1 MADAYT
7 GTTVLSNIVLAAV
20 DQYVRSVLR
29 HSPMWRQLCDT
40 RPVNVDRAGSSVKL
54 FTQSDLAVATTPLNE
69 LTDPDVVALPNPTSV
84 TLTPN
89 EYGNIS
95 VTSIKAKNT
104 AFADIDPMQMNLI
117 AYNMRDSLDALVSVV
132 ANGGTNVYY
141 SKAGDAGTNTAT
153 NQLVAADILTAKDVN
168 KAVTKLRTGAAAG
181 KFGDLYAAY
190 VHPNVS
196 ADLRSQTGSGTW
208 QDLHKYAA
216 PGEFWPGTVGV
227 FNGAAFIETAR
238 AKSATDGAGPPSAPT
253 LNAPTTATTGGT
265 LAAGT
270 YYYKITATNSTG
282 ESAGSNEVSQVT
294 TGATSTVGLSWGA
307 IAGATGYKVYR
318 ATVSGGQSTSPALVA
333 TVGAVTSYTDTGTA
347 VSAGAVPA
355 SATPPPAT
363 VYRTVFAGQEAIAE
377 GVVVEPGVRVG
388 NIPDKFG
395 RFFPLGWYGFL
406 GWTRFREEALVR
418 VESGSG
424 Y

>member
-7 GTTVLSNIVLAAV
+7 GTSVLSNVVLGAV

-54 FTQSDLAVATTPLNE
+54 FTQSDLAVATTPLSE

-84 TLTPN
+84 TLTPA

-95 VTSIKAKNT
+95 VTSIKAKT
-104 AFADIDPMQMNLI
+104 TSFADIDPMQMNQI

-132 ANGGTNVYY
+132 ANGGDNVIY
-141 SKAGDAGTNTAT
+141 SDANDAGANTAT

-168 KAVTKLRTGAAAG
+168 KAVTALRVNAAAG

-190 VHPNVS
+190 IHPNVS

-238 AKSATDGAGPPSAPT
+238 AKVGTDGASSA
-253 LNAPTTATTGGT
+253 
-265 LAAGT
+265 
-270 YYYKITATNSTG
+270 K
-282 ESAGSNEVSQVT
+282 
-294 TGATSTVGLSWGA
+294 
-307 IAGATGYKVYR
+307 
-318 ATVSGGQSTSPALVA
+318 
-333 TVGAVTSYTDTGTA
+333 
-347 VSAGAVPA
+347 
-355 SATPPPAT
+355 
-363 VYRTVFAGQEAIAE
+363 VYRTVFAGQEALAE
-377 GVVVEPGVRVG
+377 GVVIEPSVRVG

-418 VESGSG
+418 VESGSSFAPASL
-424 Y
+424 